1 MKELISQEIRGH
13 SLQIDVEM
21 ETDEQREKRKNEIMQ
36 TLLMKYYM
44 RVVMKTDRLNQS
56 YLQNVMRSSQHTGG
70 CYF

>member
-13 SLQIDVEM
+13 QLQMDVEM

-56 YLQNVMRSSQHTGG
+56 YLQNVMRSSQQSGG
-70 CYF
+70 FY

>member
-1 MKELISQEIRGH
+1 MKELISQEIRGR
-13 SLQIDVEM
+13 SLQMDIEM

-56 YLQNVMRSSQHTGG
+56 YLQNVMRSSQQSGG
-70 CYF
+70 FY

>member
-1 MKELISQEIRGH
+1 MKELISQEIRGR
-13 SLQIDVEM
+13 SLQMDVEM

-56 YLQNVMRSSQHTGG
+56 YL
-70 CYF
+70 